1 MISISIREIY
11 RVIHNEWLGK
21 GVFLGRGNFTELMVS
36 IAEVLTG
43 IHMLIVGEAGVG
55 SSFLLHRFDSVIAVR
70 ILGIIWLT
78 SGILTLIGISLYI
91 IGIRTSNGYKT
102 ERLFRFLGSLGSFY
116 IWLSAAI
123 ALSPSAFCYIY
134 YGIWIASMRTTR
146 IVWRN

>member
-1 MISISIREIY
+1 MISNSIREIY

-116 IWLSAAI
+116 IW
-123 ALSPSAFCYIY
+123 
-134 YGIWIASMRTTR
+134 
-146 IVWRN
+146 

>member
-1 MISISIREIY
+1 MISTREIY
-11 RVIHNEWLGK
+11 RIIRNEWLGK
-21 GVFLGRGNFTELMVS
+21 GIFLGRGNFTELMVS
-36 IAEVLTG
+36 VAEVLIG

-70 ILGIIWLT
+70 VLGIIWLI
-78 SGILTLIGISLYI
+78 SGVLTLIGIALYM
-91 IGIRTSNGYKT
+91 IGKRTSNGYT
-102 ERLFRFLGSLGSFY
+102 IERLLRFLGALGSFY
-116 IWLSAAI
+116 VWLSAAI